1 MNFDLKAYL
10 IYLAIMAGVTYLVRA
25 LPFILLKK
33 KLQNVFWRSFLA
45 YVPYAVLSA
54 MTVPAIFYATE
65 NKLSGICALVTA
77 VVAALLGRGLVGVA
91 IVACCTVLCVDGI
104 GMLL

>member
-1 MNFDLKAYL
+1 MNFDLKTYL
-10 IYLAIMAGVTYLVRA
+10 IYLAIMAGTTYLVRA
-25 LPFILLKK
+25 LPFILLKT
-33 KLQNVFWRSFLA
+33 KLKNVFWRSFLA

-77 VVAALLGRGLVGVA
+77 VIASLLGRGLVGVA

-104 GMLL
+104 FLLF